1 MTAIEFTAKARR
13 NIRKITPTVR
23 QRILTKLKWYASQPD
38 PLRFA
43 SSVTGAAGKVYRFRV
58 GNYRIIFDW
67 EDGKIAVT
75 EVGPR
80 DTVYK
85 SV

>member
-1 MTAIEFTAKARR
+1 MTTIEFTSKARR
-13 NIRKITPTVR
+13 NIRKISPTVR

-43 SSVTGAAGKVYRFRV
+43 DSVTDAVGKAHRFRV
-58 GNYRIIFDW
+58 GDYRIIFDW
-67 EDGKIAVT
+67 EDGKIVVT

-80 DTVYK
+80 DTVYR
-85 SV
+85 SS